1 MAANKKGSKHF
12 DFTKDRN
19 SGGGRFDFTKDEPEK
34 SHFQKFGKWY
44 ICGGVGLA
52 CLAAVAFWPKN
63 QGEGKVTPPVDSLT
77 QVVDT
82 PAVKEVVKESDTVS
96 NVQKVTP
103 INEGVDKKQDEV
115 PSETPEAKEAPK
127 AKTVTTSTKSSNT
140 RSGDVTV
147 DAKKA
152 IRGDFGNG
160 AERRRQL
167 GDDYEQVQALVNKM
181 YREGKLYC

>member
-96 NVQKVTP
+96 MSKKSLLLTKVLIKNRMKFLVRHQKQ
-103 INEGVDKKQDEV
+103 KKLQ
-115 PSETPEAKEAPK
+115 KQK
-127 AKTVTTSTKSSNT
+127 LLQH
-140 RSGDVTV
+140 
-147 DAKKA
+147 
-152 IRGDFGNG
+152 
-160 AERRRQL
+160 QL
-167 GDDYEQVQALVNKM
+167 NQVIHVVEM
-181 YREGKLYC
+181 